1 MHGVPVNCRQSLK
14 GQNSMQ
20 DEFNPDPD
28 EEYYNNDPDEEYSNT
43 DDPNEEYSMSSGGQP
58 LEVYDRTDD
67 EREDH
72 SFRIGGYLIKP
83 LREAVFCV
91 EDKYGKTLGIFFDKN
106 DAKEYAK
113 LKRDLAE
120 KVVEDVVRNDDG
132 VVRNVDDDIP
142 F

>member
-28 EEYYNNDPDEEYSNT
+28 EEY
-43 DDPNEEYSMSSGGQP
+43 SMSSGGQP

-67 EREDH
+67 EYQDH

-91 EDKYGKTLGIFFDKN
+91 EDKYGKALGIFFDKN

-132 VVRNVDDDIP
+132 TYSHDIP